1 MTKELGIA
9 KLVLEESQGLDD
21 IKPVD
26 YMLAQTACLYQI
38 AVSLDQ
44 ISESLNKA
52 TFKLECIDRD
62 LKGIS
67 GRMH

>member
-1 MTKELGIA
+1 MIKEMEIA
-9 KLVLEESQGLDD
+9 KLVLKDSQNEDD
-21 IKPVD
+21 MPPVD

-44 ISESLNKA
+44 ISESLNKV
-52 TFKLECIDRD
+52 TFKLDCIDRD

-67 GRMH
+67 GRIH